1 MAEVKQRCCDFMR
14 KIVYFI
20 SVMVIS
26 LSIGVISASAY
37 TFKVYDVPN
46 YLVTYAERQ
55 LFFSYSSFLD
65 YYVIG
70 RTVFENDNQLR
81 VCFLND
87 NAVDTTDHK
96 NGSGDGFTVSRSSF
110 EGKTTAEC
118 YVFEKDSSGNYTSY
132 SSSSGWSNLSFF
144 GSYVTNY
151 HDKKSSSDSSS
162 SGDHNVSSGITLE
175 ELKPYFFVI
184 TISILLIFL
193 AIEFKR
199 RR

>member
-1 MAEVKQRCCDFMR
+1 MR

-26 LSIGVISASAY
+26 LSLGVVSVSAS
-37 TFKVYDVPN
+37 TFGVYDVPN
-46 YLVTYAERQ
+46 YLVIYAERE
-55 LFFSYSSFLD
+55 LAYSYSSYLD

-70 RTVFENDNQLR
+70 RTVLENDNQLR

-87 NAVDTTDHK
+87 NAINTSGHK
-96 NGSGDGFTVSRSSF
+96 TGSGYSFTVSRSSF
-110 EGKTTAEC
+110 EGKVTAQC
-118 YVFEKDSSGNYTSY
+118 YVFSKDTSGNYTTY
-132 SSSSGWSNLSFF
+132 DSSSGWSNLSFG

-151 HDKKSSSDSSS
+151 HDKKNNSNSSDN
-162 SGDHNVSSGITLE
+162 NVSSGITLE

-193 AIEFKR
+193 ATEFKR

>member
-1 MAEVKQRCCDFMR
+1 MR

-26 LSIGVISASAY
+26 LSLGVISVNAS

-46 YLVTYAERQ
+46 YLVIYAKRE
-55 LFFSYSSFLD
+55 LAYSYSSYLD

-87 NAVDTTDHK
+87 NAINTSGHK
-96 NGSGDGFTVSRSSF
+96 TGSGNYFMVSRSSF
-110 EGKTTAEC
+110 EGQTTATC

-132 SSSSGWSNLSFF
+132 SGSSGWSNLSFS

-151 HDKKSSSDSSS
+151 HDKKDSNNSSSSDDKKETSS
-162 SGDHNVSSGITLE
+162 ITLE
-175 ELKPYFFVI
+175 DLKPYIFAI
-184 TISILLIFL
+184 IISILLVFL

>member
-1 MAEVKQRCCDFMR
+1 MEAKRKCCDFMR

-26 LSIGVISASAY
+26 LSLGITSASAS
-37 TFKVYDVPN
+37 TFKVYDVPS
-46 YLVTYAERQ
+46 YLVKYAERE
-55 LFFSYSSFLD
+55 LFYSYSSYLD

-70 RTVFENDNQLR
+70 RTVLENDNQLR

-87 NAVDTTDHK
+87 NAIATTGNK
-96 NGSGDGFTVSRSSF
+96 TGSGSSFTVSRSTF
-110 EGKTTAEC
+110 EDKTTAVC
-118 YVFEKDSSGNYTSY
+118 YIFEKDSSGNYTTY
-132 SSSSGWSNLSFF
+132 SSSSGWSNLKFN

-151 HDKKSSSDSSS
+151 HDKKSSNDSSS
-162 SGDHNVSSGITLE
+162 SGDNGVSSGITLE

>member
-1 MAEVKQRCCDFMR
+1 
-14 KIVYFI
+14 
-20 SVMVIS
+20 MVIS
-26 LSIGVISASAY
+26 LSLGVISANAS

-46 YLVTYAERQ
+46 YLVTYAKRE
-55 LFFSYSSFLD
+55 LAYSYSSYLD

-81 VCFLND
+81 ICFLND
-87 NAVDTTDHK
+87 NAINTSGHK
-96 NGSGDGFTVSRSSF
+96 TGSGSSFQVSRSAF
-110 EGKTTAEC
+110 EGKMTATC
-118 YVFEKDSSGNYTSY
+118 YVFEKDSSGNYTTY
-132 SSSSGWSNLSFF
+132 SSSSGWSNLSFT

-151 HDKKSSSDSSS
+151 HDKKNNSNSSDN
-162 SGDHNVSSGITLE
+162 NVSSGITLE

>member
-1 MAEVKQRCCDFMR
+1 MR

-26 LSIGVISASAY
+26 LSLGVIFANAS
-37 TFKVYDVPN
+37 TFKVYDVPD
-46 YLVTYAERQ
+46 YLVTYAERE
-55 LFFSYSSFLD
+55 LYFSYSSYLD

-87 NAVDTTDHK
+87 NAIDTSGHK
-96 NGSGDGFTVSRSSF
+96 TGSGDSFTVSRSSF
-110 EGKTTAEC
+110 EGKRTAEC
-118 YVFEKDSSGNYTSY
+118 YVFSKDTSGNYTTY
-132 SSSSGWSNLSFF
+132 DSSSGWSNLSFN

-151 HDKKSSSDSSS
+151 HDKKNNSNSSDN
-162 SGDHNVSSGITLE
+162 NVSSGITLE

>member
-1 MAEVKQRCCDFMR
+1 MR

-26 LSIGVISASAY
+26 LSLGVISANAS
-37 TFKVYDVPN
+37 TFKVYDVPD
-46 YLVTYAERQ
+46 YLVTYAERE

-70 RTVFENDNQLR
+70 RTVLENDNQLR

-87 NAVDTTDHK
+87 NAINISGHK
-96 NGSGDGFTVSRSSF
+96 TGSGDSFTVSRSSF
-110 EGKTTAEC
+110 EGKMTAEC
-118 YVFEKDSSGNYTSY
+118 YVFSKDTSGNYTTY
-132 SSSSGWSNLSFF
+132 DYSSGWSNLYFS
-144 GSYVTNY
+144 GSYATNY
-151 HDKKSSSDSSS
+151 HDKKNNSNSSDN
-162 SGDHNVSSGITLE
+162 NVSSGITLE